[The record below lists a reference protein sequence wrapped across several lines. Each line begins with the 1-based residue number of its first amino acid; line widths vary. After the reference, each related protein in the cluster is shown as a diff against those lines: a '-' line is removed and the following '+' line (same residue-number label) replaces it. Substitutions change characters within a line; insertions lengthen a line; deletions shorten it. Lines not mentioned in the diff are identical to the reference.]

1 MVPVNDL
8 LLRVDNPAWV
18 VAAAVAAEIAVV
30 EVECAAAVAVVEDVV
45 AAVVDTVS
53 QELNSR

>member
-1 MVPVNDL
+1 VNDL
-8 LLRVDNPAWV
+8 LLRVDNPAWAV
-18 VAAAVAAEIAVV
+18 VAAVAAEIAVV